1 MSNSSSDPFKVSA
14 YLRKSVHEHPAA
26 ESYSVENEEGHW
38 RFALKRSREAAQLHA
53 VKSAAYLAV
62 GILANILVAMLLMT
76 ELVAPTQAQEIPRSL
91 EQGGTDAALKQRRN
105 TWTVGVVG
113 GQLSAPT

>member
-1 MSNSSSDPFKVSA
+1 MSNASSDPFKVSA
-14 YLRKSVHEHPAA
+14 YLRQRVHGHPAT

-76 ELVAPTQAQEIPRSL
+76 ELVVPAHAQTVPKSL
-91 EQGGTDAALKQRRN
+91 ELSGTNAALNKRRSN
-105 TWTVGVVG
+105 
-113 GQLSAPT
+113 